1 MEKLI
6 EIWEKVLSY
15 LTEFWETISPY
26 IATAWE
32 TISPILRSIWQ
43 KFLSVFCQFGF
54 VCSDGNLTW
63 MGGALIAVAVV
74 AIIMLILGIKI
85 LVQNR

>member
-6 EIWEKVLSY
+6 EIWEKVLSS
-15 LTEFWETISPY
+15 LTEFWETIAPY

-32 TISPILRSIWQ
+32 TISPILTSIWQ

-63 MGGALIAVAVV
+63 EGGALIAVTVV
-74 AIIMLILGIKI
+74 AIIMLLFGIKI